1 MGFSSQ
7 NLPQALECAFKFHLL
22 QSSGGLLRIYTH
34 KPSYKPG
41 KVIKSVD
48 KKERKK
54 EISLLWQKFLL
65 IIFKSN
71 KLFDSNSKK
80 KH

>member
-1 MGFSSQ
+1 MVFSSQ
-7 NLPQALECAFKFHLL
+7 NLSQALECAFKFHLL

-48 KKERKK
+48 KKEKINITFVTK
-54 EISLLWQKFLL
+54 
-65 IIFKSN
+65 IFANYFQIK
-71 KLFDSNSKK
+71 
-80 KH
+80 